1 MYLDPNV
8 IIGALSLLLAIMGV
22 LVRIV
27 NKLTKIEQQVLQA
40 VDMFPT
46 VRNLETRVAILESHQ
61 EI

>member
-1 MYLDPNV
+1 MFIDANV
-8 IIGALSLLLAIMGV
+8 LIGALSLLLAIMGV

>member
-1 MYLDPNV
+1 MFIEPEV
-8 IIGALSLLLAIMGV
+8 ILGALSLLLGIMGV

-46 VRNLETRVAILESHQ
+46 VRNLETRVAILESRQ

>member
-1 MYLDPNV
+1 MYIDPNV
-8 IIGALSLLLAIMGV
+8 IVGALGVLLSMMGV

-40 VDMFPT
+40 VDMMPT

-61 EI
+61 EM

>member
-1 MYLDPNV
+1 MYIDPNV
-8 IIGALSLLLAIMGV
+8 IVGALGVLLSMMVV

-40 VDMFPT
+40 VDMMPT

-61 EI
+61 EM

>member
-1 MYLDPNV
+1 MYIDPNV
-8 IIGALSLLLAIMGV
+8 IIGALGVLLSMMVV

-40 VDMFPT
+40 VDMMPA

>member
-1 MYLDPNV
+1 MFIEPEV

-46 VRNLETRVAILESHQ
+46 VRNLETRVAILESRQ
-61 EI
+61 EM

>member
-8 IIGALSLLLAIMGV
+8 IVGALSLLLAIMGV

-46 VRNLETRVAILESHQ
+46 VRNLETRVAILESHT
-61 EI
+61 EV

>member
-1 MYLDPNV
+1 MFLDANV
-8 IIGALSLLLAIMGV
+8 IIGALSLLLAMMGV

-40 VDMFPT
+40 VDMMPV

>member
-8 IIGALSLLLAIMGV
+8 IVGALSLLLAIMGV

>member
-1 MYLDPNV
+1 MYIDPNV
-8 IIGALSLLLAIMGV
+8 IVGALGVLLSMMGV

-40 VDMFPT
+40 VDMMPA

>member
-1 MYLDPNV
+1 MFIEPEV
-8 IIGALSLLLAIMGV
+8 ILGALSLLLGIMGV

-46 VRNLETRVAILESHQ
+46 VRNLETRVAILESRQ
-61 EI
+61 EM

>member
-1 MYLDPNV
+1 MYIDPNV
-8 IIGALSLLLAIMGV
+8 IVGALGVLLSMMGV

-40 VDMFPT
+40 VDMMPA

-61 EI
+61 EM

>member
-1 MYLDPNV
+1 MYIDPNV
-8 IIGALSLLLAIMGV
+8 IVGALGVLLSLLVV

-40 VDMFPT
+40 VDMMPT

-61 EI
+61 EM

>member
-1 MYLDPNV
+1 MYIDPNV
-8 IIGALSLLLAIMGV
+8 IIGALGVLLSMMVV

-40 VDMFPT
+40 VDMMPT

-61 EI
+61 EM

>member
-1 MYLDPNV
+1 MYIDPNV
-8 IIGALSLLLAIMGV
+8 MVGALGVLLSMMGV

-40 VDMFPT
+40 VDMMPA

-61 EI
+61 EM

>member
-1 MYLDPNV
+1 MFIDPDV
-8 IIGALSLLLAIMGV
+8 IIGALALLLGIMGA